1 MNSEKFKNSGFAK
14 LYLWTTKAKYT
25 MGIFYVA
32 FVMFYLLFGL
42 LGDGPAVTL
51 DFFTAIQMLFACF
64 FIGIVKQ
71 AVLPVEKLNRPRC
84 VLWVVSG
91 VLITLAFSLVFKWF
105 QSFPRWCFIVFLLF
119 VAVAMVAMLLGYYL
133 ELHRET
139 KRLNRGLAQFQKQ
152 PPKREG

>member
-1 MNSEKFKNSGFAK
+1 MGSEEFKNSGFAK

-42 LGDGPAVTL
+42 ISEGPAVTL
-51 DFFTAIQMLFACF
+51 DFYTAIQMVFACF
-64 FIGIVKQ
+64 FIGIVQQ
-71 AVLPVEKLNRPRC
+71 AILPVEKLSRPRC
-84 VLWVVSG
+84 ILWIISG
-91 VLITLAFSLVFKWF
+91 VLVTLAFSLVFGWF
-105 QSFPRWCFIVFLLF
+105 RPFPLWCFIVFLVLT
-119 VAVAMVAMLLGYYL
+119 AAAMVAMLLSYYL

-152 PPKREG
+152 IPKKEG